1 MEIEEYFELFTKK
14 FNEAN
19 AAASAARAK
28 GYDPETFVEIKAAP
42 DIGSRVEG
50 LIGLEGIAELIKSKG
65 ESKPRQELAFEMA
78 KEICTNSR
86 FEMETAKR
94 ITLAVRVGLAMLTD
108 AVLVAP
114 TEGMQGVE
122 LHKNQD
128 GTTYIAVLYA
138 GPIRAAGGTAAALS
152 VALADLSRKILGV
165 GAYKATQTEV
175 ERTIEEMLI
184 YDARCARLQ
193 YKPSEEDMRFLLENF
208 PVCVDGVPTEQI
220 EVGIHRN
227 IKRLD
232 ENGKEQML
240 TNKIRGGVAL
250 VVCEGV
256 AQKAKSVLKNTKA
269 VGLDWSWLNNVIKV
283 DKGTSPSPVK
293 QKDDKKEAVF
303 LQELIA
309 GRPVLA
315 YPSHAGSFRLR
326 YGRSRMTGIAAKGF
340 SPATMYILKEFIAI
354 GTQVRV
360 EKPGKGCIATPV
372 DSIEGPF
379 VKLNSGEA
387 LRINSAEQA
396 KAVLGQIKKI
406 ISVGDILVTYGDFRK
421 SNTPLAPTSYVEE
434 YWAEQLRAAG
444 YSERIDGIP
453 SFSAAY
459 KLSRDFKVPMHPR
472 YIYEYSDVRGAELF
486 EIANAVLRA
495 DVENSDGEKDVF
507 ATAGIE
513 IPVSAKE
520 SVVRDAI
527 ERLCIPH
534 LDNGTSIL
542 VRGDDAQSLL
552 VSLGFSTG
560 ERLNLDAGVL
570 DSYVVTKSALEI
582 VNSVSP
588 FKVMKRSTRIGA
600 RIGRPEKA
608 RERLMKPAPQVLFP
622 IGDYGSKDRNIY
634 KSYVDDKRKFGTRLA
649 EIEVARYR
657 CMIGRELQMFPY
669 CRRHASRAIVE
680 RICKNCGRIT
690 SKDMCSVCNIKT
702 NGFDT
707 EKVSLSK
714 VIDDALKNVGVQS
727 LPKVV
732 KGVRGLV
739 SRDKIPEPLEKGIL
753 RAMHNLFIFKDGT
766 ARFDATD
773 APMTHFYPKEMGVS
787 VEKLRELG
795 YTHDY
800 LGQELKSGDQLI
812 EMRHQDVV
820 INERG
825 ARYMLNVAKFID
837 DLLVKF
843 YKLEPFYNIE
853 TMDQIIGHFVIS
865 LSPHTS
871 CGVLGRIV
879 GVTGAHVGFAHPY
892 TITARRRNCDGDE
905 DTTMLLLDALINFS
919 KRYLPTTIGGT
930 MDAPIILTLNVHPDD
945 VDDEVHMMETLNS
958 YGLEFY
964 EKTFSMPP
972 PGDVQVEIV
981 MNRLKKREAYQD
993 INFTHGAGADS
1004 LNGSPAQSVYT
1015 KLKSM
1020 QEKIDVQFELMDRLF
1035 TIDRAD
1041 AARRLII
1048 SHFIPDLIGNMHSFS
1063 KQTFRCVAC
1072 NAKYRRVP
1080 LVGKCTRC
1088 DGKLVLT
1095 ISKGGI
1101 EKYLQMATDLAD
1113 RYNLEPYIK
1122 QRLMLV
1128 REEIETVFGGV
1139 GGGERPTKQFNLA
1152 NYM

>member
-1 MEIEEYFELFTKK
+1 MQR
-14 FNEAN
+14 
-19 AAASAARAK
+19 RA
-28 GYDPETFVEIKAAP
+28 
-42 DIGSRVEG
+42 
-50 LIGLEGIAELIKSKG
+50 
-65 ESKPRQELAFEMA
+65 
-78 KEICTNSR
+78 
-86 FEMETAKR
+86 
-94 ITLAVRVGLAMLTD
+94 LAVRVGLAILTD

-122 LHKNQD
+122 LHRNQD
-128 GTTYIAVLYA
+128 GTSYVAVLYA

-193 YKPSEEDMRFLLENF
+193 YKPSEDDMRVLLENF
-208 PVCVDGVPTEQI
+208 PVCIDGVPTEQI

-227 IKRLD
+227 VKRLD
-232 ENGKEQML
+232 AEGKEQAI

-269 VGLDWSWLNNVIKV
+269 VGLDWGWLNNVIKV
-283 DKGTSPSPVK
+283 DKGTSASPAKQVK
-293 QKDDKKEAVF
+293 EEKKEAVF

-340 SPATMYILKEFIAI
+340 NPATMYVLKEFIAV

-379 VKLNSGEA
+379 VKLVSGEA

-434 YWAEQLRAAG
+434 YWAEQLKAAG
-444 YSERIDGIP
+444 YSERVEGVP
-453 SFSAAY
+453 SFAAAY

-472 YIYEYSDVRGAELF
+472 YIYDYSDVSGAELF
-486 EIANAVLRA
+486 EIANAILRA
-495 DVENSDGEKDVF
+495 DVENSDGEKSVF
-507 ATAGIE
+507 TTAGIE
-513 IPVSAKE
+513 VPVSEKD
-520 SVVRDAI
+520 SVVRDAL

-534 LDNGTSIL
+534 LDEGSSIL
-542 VRGDDAQSLL
+542 IRGDDAQSLL
-552 VSLGFSTG
+552 MSLGFSSG
-560 ERLNLDAGVL
+560 ERINLDAGVL
-570 DSYVVTKSALEI
+570 DNYTVTKSALDI
-582 VNSVSP
+582 VNSVAP

-634 KSYVDDKRKFGTRLA
+634 KSYVDDKRKFGKRLA

-669 CRRHASRAIVE
+669 CRHHASRAIVE
-680 RICKNCGRIT
+680 RICRNCGRVT
-690 SKDMCSVCNIKT
+690 AKDVCSVCNIKT
-702 NGFDT
+702 NGYDT
-707 EKVSLSK
+707 EKVSLST
-714 VIDDALKNVGVQS
+714 VIDEALKNLGVHN
-727 LPKVV
+727 LPKVM

-739 SRDKIPEPLEKGIL
+739 SRDKIPEPIEKGIL
-753 RAMHNLFIFKDGT
+753 RSMHNLFIFKDGT

-773 APMTHFYPKEMGVS
+773 APMTHFYPREMGVS
-787 VEKLRELG
+787 VEKMRELG

-800 LGQELKSGDQLI
+800 LGNELKSDDQLV
-812 EMRHQDVV
+812 EMRHQDLI

-825 ARYMLNVAKFID
+825 ARYMLNAAKFID
-837 DLLVKF
+837 DLLVRF
-843 YKLEPFYNIE
+843 YKLEPFYKIE
-853 TMDQIIGHFVIS
+853 TVDQLIGHFVIT

-905 DTTMLLLDALINFS
+905 DTTMLLMDALINFS

-945 VDDEVHMMETLNS
+945 VDDEVHMMETLSS
-958 YGLEFY
+958 YGLDFY
-964 EKTFSMPP
+964 DKTFSMLP

-981 MNRLKKREAYQD
+981 MNRLKKREAYQNID
-993 INFTHGAGADS
+993 FTHSAGVDS

-1035 TIDRAD
+1035 TIDKAD

-1080 LVGKCTRC
+1080 LIGKCTRC
-1088 DGKLVLT
+1088 EGKIVLT

-1113 RYNLEPYIK
+1113 RYHLEPYIK

-1128 REEIETVFGGV
+1128 KDEIETVFGGV